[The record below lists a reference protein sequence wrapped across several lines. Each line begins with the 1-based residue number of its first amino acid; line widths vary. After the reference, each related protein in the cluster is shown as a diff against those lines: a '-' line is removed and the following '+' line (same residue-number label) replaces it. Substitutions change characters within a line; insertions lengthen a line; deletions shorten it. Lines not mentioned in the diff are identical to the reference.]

1 MNSIFL
7 LFLSLYINQHRQ
19 HHQNAHVY
27 RCDDNATK
35 LTQYQSG
42 AIFSCLAIT
51 HFNSYRWYHHVDS
64 KNGRNLAINVWIHH
78 LSKFNASDCN
88 ATPTDES
95 RFVSVAK
102 FMQDNKKIDL
112 RSEKIAQTHELGIS
126 LLYNMTNYFTSGVP
140 FFQRFSTWRARG

>member
-1 MNSIFL
+1 MSSSSSYHFILINIVNIIKMHMFIGVMIMRQSLHSI
-7 LFLSLYINQHRQ
+7 SLVPSSAN
-19 HHQNAHVY
+19 
-27 RCDDNATK
+27 
-35 LTQYQSG
+35 
-42 AIFSCLAIT
+42 CLAIT